1 MDGPSVHVATHGE
14 KEEKEKEGIY
24 LRKSYTI
31 LLYLGYSVFRKRRT
45 IKKKM
50 RSSAKGL
57 ISVPKRTWIPIF
69 NHRGTAHRH
78 VKNHAKKMGG
88 KKKKKKTT
96 KKAIL
101 CYTVRQANKML
112 GGG

>member
-1 MDGPSVHVATHGE
+1 
-14 KEEKEKEGIY
+14 
-24 LRKSYTI
+24 
-31 LLYLGYSVFRKRRT
+31 
-45 IKKKM
+45 M

-88 KKKKKKTT
+88 KKKNKKTT

-112 GGG
+112 GGLKRKEEKEKKLVGKNAEGVS